1 LKGVGWYCHSATPVK
16 IWIEEILLWF
26 GCCSLDVEVETAT
39 PVEIWI
45 EEFLVGFLG
54 DWRHPARSELT
65 SFSLAATP
73 GSLRIRE
80 VYVTWRHPDG
90 FEMRCFSE
98 AIERE

>member
-1 LKGVGWYCHSATPVK
+1 MKGVGWYCHSATPVK

-54 DWRHPARSELT
+54 DVMVIGDTRQDPN
-65 SFSLAATP
+65 
-73 GSLRIRE
+73 
-80 VYVTWRHPDG
+80 
-90 FEMRCFSE
+90 
-98 AIERE
+98 